1 MRSNDD
7 VGFRVDVLDGAAVF
21 LFRDDAAPAVGTVG
35 DGAGIYGRGREDRA
49 VVSSVKWRVN
59 ERTSKSWST
68 GSPSSRRSSTSPSD
82 W

>member
-1 MRSNDD
+1 M
-7 VGFRVDVLDGAAVF
+7 GFRVDVLDGAAVF
-21 LFRDDAAPAVGTVG
+21 LFRHDAAPAVGTVG
-35 DGAGIYGRGREDRA
+35 DGAGMIIGRGREGRA

-68 GSPSSRRSSTSPSD
+68 GSLSSRRSSTSPSV